1 MPTARVKSAQSG
13 PGRKSATRRAGR
25 LTAKRRAARTRKP
38 AAVSMSREGGAV
50 FPRILC
56 PDDPKVSVII
66 PAMNEEKTIA
76 QVIGQAARVH
86 DSAEVIVVVNGST
99 DRTPDI
105 AKEMGARVLWYP
117 WPLGHDVGRAIGA
130 AAARGDILL
139 FTDGDLVIP
148 AEDLKPLVKAVENG
162 TDVALNRY
170 LGPTDKMQAHNV
182 IVAKHA
188 LNTALLRPDLKG
200 ASLTTIPHALSR
212 RALEAIGIEAL
223 AVPPKAYAIALFRGL
238 KVEAVHYIHVG
249 HNKSRRKKLDGK
261 DPLEWLILGDHL
273 EALHWLTEQTDSRLK
288 RTDLTRK
295 RELVQ

>member
-1 MPTARVKSAQSG
+1 LPTAREK
-13 PGRKSATRRAGR
+13 
-25 LTAKRRAARTRKP
+25 TAKTLRKP
-38 AAVSMSREGGAV
+38 KPQRRISKTRSSETRSYSKPRSVSY
-50 FPRILC
+50 PRIEC
-56 PDDPKVSVII
+56 PPDPKVTVII
-66 PAMNEEKTIA
+66 PAMNEGKTIA
-76 QVIGQAARVH
+76 KVIEQAHRVH
-86 DSAEVIVVVNGST
+86 ESTEVIVVVNGST
-99 DRTPDI
+99 DNTLDI
-105 AKEMGARVLWYP
+105 VRNMGVRVLYDP

-139 FTDGDLVIP
+139 FVDGDLVIP
-148 AEDLKPLVKAVENG
+148 TEDLKPLVKAVENG

-170 LGPTDKMQAHNV
+170 LGPTGKMHAHNV

-212 RALEAIGIEAL
+212 RALGVIGIEAL

-249 HNKSRRKKLDGK
+249 NNKSRRKKLNGK

-273 EALHWLTEQTDSRLK
+273 EALHWLTEQTDSRMR
-288 RTDLTRK
+288 RTDLSRK
-295 RELVQ
+295 RELLK